1 MPQFTKQ
8 MVWEMFG
15 DDARN
20 FAIFCF
26 NALHD
31 PTSTP
36 DDDTK
41 ALVFMFTQ
49 FDAIDIGSS
58 LLTGFALPTLLSKGV
73 ISQATVDRI
82 QASISG

>member
-8 MVWEMFG
+8 MVWELFG
-15 DDARN
+15 EDSRA

-26 NALHD
+26 NALYD
-31 PTSTP
+31 PASTP

-41 ALVFMFTQ
+41 ALVFMFTHY
-49 FDAIDIGSS
+49 DAIDIGSPV
-58 LLTGFALPTLLSKGV
+58 LTQFALPVLLAKGV

-82 QASISG
+82 MASISG